1 MAPSSPPRPRL
12 LVALQTEATVLMS
25 LAIGQAGLAAGFLGG
40 SEGLKPV
47 HGVNAYALLTVTV
60 AIVVTAVLHRRAGG
74 PRWPVLAGAILLV
87 VETLQLTLAR
97 FEVVGLHIFAGVLFV
112 VLATLLTS
120 YLFRPGFVPSTGRR
134 PVRG

>member
-1 MAPSSPPRPRL
+1 MATSPRPRPRL
-12 LVALQTEATVLMS
+12 LVALQAEATVLMS

-40 SEGLKPV
+40 SDGLKPV
-47 HGVNAYALLTVTV
+47 HGVNAYALLAVTV
-60 AIVVTAVLHRRAGG
+60 ALVVTAVLYRRGGG
-74 PRWPVLAGAILLV
+74 PRWPVLAGVILLL
-87 VETLQLTLAR
+87 VETLQLVLAR
-97 FEVVGLHIFAGVLFV
+97 FEVVGLHIFSGVLFV

>member
-1 MAPSSPPRPRL
+1 MATTPARRPPL

-47 HGVNAYALLTVTV
+47 HGVNAYALLAVTV
-60 AIVVTAVLHRRAGG
+60 ALVVTAVLHRRGGG
-74 PRWPVLAGAILLV
+74 PRWPVLAGVILLL
-87 VETLQLTLAR
+87 VETLQLVLAR
-97 FEVVGLHIFAGVLFV
+97 FEVVGLHIFSGVLFV

-120 YLFRPGFVPSTGRR
+120 YLFRPGFTPSTGR
-134 PVRG
+134 PAVRG